1 MGVEAVFSDAQFWSQ
16 AATMPVTRA
25 LSCRFGRLRPFTGHT
40 VVFGHLLVWNSLVV
54 AEALWRGGA
63 KLVFTDV
70 HASPATRP
78 VQRLLERNGVRVW
91 PAQQAVRQGDIYLDV
106 GAALGQLRPP
116 VASAE
121 VTRTGVL
128 RYQSIRCRVVSA
140 DDCLAKRVEG
150 FFGTG
155 DSFLRAWSHFRPGET
170 LPGRRLV
177 IFGYGKIG
185 RGVAV
190 RTRAAGMRVR
200 VVDTSPRARK
210 RAQADG
216 IACHDGSLDSRLR
229 RWLRQ
234 ADIVIAVTGTPAAL
248 GDHVPQ
254 DWLRASHPVL
264 VNLGAEDEFGPGFS
278 EKEILGGR
286 SVPLNFHLPEPT
298 LNRYVDPAL
307 AAHLLALE
315 VALSQPL
322 SPGVHP
328 LPAALDRWV
337 LQTWRAAWPEEDL
350 TGIGRELGLQ

>member
-1 MGVEAVFSDAQFWSQ
+1 
-16 AATMPVTRA
+16 
-25 LSCRFGRLRPFTGHT
+25 
-40 VVFGHLLVWNSLVV
+40 
-54 AEALWRGGA
+54 
-63 KLVFTDV
+63 
-70 HASPATRP
+70 
-78 VQRLLERNGVRVW
+78 
-91 PAQQAVRQGDIYLDV
+91 
-106 GAALGQLRPP
+106 
-116 VASAE
+116 
-121 VTRTGVL
+121 
-128 RYQSIRCRVVSA
+128 
-140 DDCLAKRVEG
+140 
-150 FFGTG
+150 
-155 DSFLRAWSHFRPGET
+155 
-170 LPGRRLV
+170 V